1 MPSLR
6 AQAHTNIAGD
16 ASMGKRLLH
25 FLLPHWKLVLLG
37 SICSVGVAATSLSVS
52 AIAYYAFIALTH
64 RSKSYLLLVCVGVVA
79 VYFLRWFILMGQSIS
94 FGEVSQRVGVTL
106 RMKIYEHLQSLSLSY
121 FDSQRTGN
129 LLSTFNNDVP
139 VVQNGIM
146 SIKDAVSSPVMVV
159 GGFAVVIA
167 ISWKLTLICL
177 VMLPPMAIAIN
188 RITKKLR
195 AISLE
200 TQNRLGDVNIIA
212 EETLSGARLV
222 RAFGA
227 EQREISRFEKSI
239 QKAKDIAMSGVR
251 RSALLSPTTDFIG
264 AVGLAVAVWIGGMEV
279 LSGHLVAASL
289 VAFIACV
296 DKIKTGVGGCGSLMM
311 TWKQTQGGAER
322 IFTNVLDVPAEV
334 VDLPSA
340 KPLFLKNG
348 QVEYH
353 KVSFGY
359 RKDQVV
365 LDNLSF
371 VMRPGQVTAI
381 VGPSGAGK
389 STMADL
395 IPRFYDPTYGYISID
410 DQDVRGVTVGS
421 LRSHMAIVPQETMI
435 FGGTVRD
442 NICYGRPDATD
453 AQIVD
458 AARAAN
464 AHEFI
469 EQLQHGYGTIVGERG
484 VMLSGGQRQR
494 IAIARALLKDPRI
507 LILDEATSSLDEN
520 SQILVQEALEKLME
534 GRTTLVIAHRLST
547 IKNADLIVVLD
558 SGQII
563 ESGSHSDLL
572 RLNGAYARLYET
584 QFRMDDEDIPEQT
597 GLERLQPT

>member
-1 MPSLR
+1 
-6 AQAHTNIAGD
+6 
-16 ASMGKRLLH
+16 MGRRLLAY
-25 FLLPHWKLVLLG
+25 LVPHWKLVLIG
-37 SICSVGVAATSLSVS
+37 AACSVGVAATSLSVS
-52 AIAYYAFIALTH
+52 AIAYYAFLALTH
-64 RSKSYLLLVCVGVVA
+64 KSKTYLMLVCAAVIT
-79 VYFLRWFILMGQSIS
+79 VYFFRWFLLMGQSIS
-94 FGEVSQRVGVTL
+94 FGEVSQRIGVAL
-106 RMKIYEHLQSLSLSY
+106 RMKLYEHLQSLSLSY
-121 FDSQRTGN
+121 FDNQRTGN

-146 SIKDAVSSPVMVV
+146 SIKDAISSPIMVIA
-159 GGFAVVIA
+159 GFAIILK
-167 ISWKLTLICL
+167 ISWQLTLICL

-195 AISLE
+195 SISLE
-200 TQNRLGDVNIIA
+200 TQNRLGEVNIIA

-227 EQREISRFEKSI
+227 EQREISRFSVGI
-239 QKAKDIAMSGVR
+239 GVAKDIAMSGIR

-264 AVGLAVAVWIGGMEV
+264 AVGLAVAVWIGGTEV
-279 LSGHLVAASL
+279 LSGHLTGALL
-289 VAFIACV
+289 VAYIGCV
-296 DKIKTGVGGCGSLMM
+296 DKIKTGVGGCGALLM
-311 TWKQTQGGAER
+311 TWKQTQGGAQR
-322 IFTNVLDVPAEV
+322 IFCNVLDVPAEV

-340 KPLFLKNG
+340 KPLLLSHG
-348 QVEYH
+348 QVEFH

-410 DQDVRGVTVGS
+410 GQDVRGVTVGS
-421 LRSHMAIVPQETMI
+421 LRNHMAIVPQETII
-435 FGGTVRD
+435 FGGSVKD
-442 NICYGRPDATD
+442 NIRYGRPEATD
-453 AQIVD
+453 DQIVE

-464 AHEFI
+464 AHEFV

-494 IAIARALLKDPRI
+494 IAIARALLKDPKI
-507 LILDEATSSLDEN
+507 LILDEATSSLDET
-520 SQILVQEALEKLME
+520 SQVLVQEALEKLMQ

-547 IKNADLIVVLD
+547 IKNADLIVVLEA
-558 SGQII
+558 GQIV
-563 ESGSHSDLL
+563 ECGSHADLL
-572 RLNGAYARLYET
+572 RLGGAYARLYDT
-584 QFRMDDEDIPEQT
+584 QFRQGDETLRD
-597 GLERLQPT
+597 